1 MVERPMLQQ
10 PLHLGRFSFW
20 RLVLVSCLATLLVAC
35 GSSIRERTVSDV
47 RLLETSPSA
56 LETDDALAGLATAAP
71 RTLFWIERERDVY
84 DANLVARDLERIER
98 YYRAHGYYDVKV
110 VAARVESVGER
121 EVAIEVHV
129 TPGPRVT
136 VRSVK
141 DDPRVVLST
150 AAFTYTK
157 IPKLTVGQPF
167 EERELDLMKARI
179 EDGLR
184 EDGYAYVKVRTRAT
198 VDLTAHAADVELEVD
213 PGKRARFGKVTIVG
227 LQQVPERK
235 VRALLSLHEGTQYS
249 VTDQV
254 EARRALEE
262 LDLFSRV
269 EITPDLTNPNATDV
283 PLIVTLQE
291 DKLRKLTL
299 GGGTQ
304 IDSLQVEAHL
314 RTGWEHKNFLGG
326 ARHFEISGKGGAVAF
341 PNRLQTWDTLFRAPT
356 RYLPVAKVGVA
367 LGQPALFNGR
377 TAGRISV
384 DYSATPLLY
393 AVDPDDFVPEE
404 ETIIGYHKPSFAL
417 GLRRTFWEQRITLE
431 PSYHLEAKIP
441 FSYQG
446 SLPQITDAAGSP
458 RKVLENVWVSYPRLF
473 TLITSKP
480 GDFWKDRHRRDFT
493 LSFRNSVELAGLS
506 INGTHYFGGSVSD
519 LKLEPEVR
527 ATIPLNGSRRTPTQP
542 MNDWILATRLKVG
555 FVLAPD
561 YGGTLRKRDA
571 VAQAN
576 SSDQQKLLFRAFYS
590 GGSTSNRGYA
600 PQAISPYGPVGFLIP
615 TGVNCNETSEG
626 YDPERCERPLGG
638 FTLWEASAE
647 LRYLGLHPLGLV
659 AFIDA
664 SDVTRDIG
672 IINVKYPHVSVGPGV
687 RYDSPVGLL
696 RLDLGIR
703 VPGWQAIG
711 ESGLPDNGSH
721 GKELPS
727 FPLAINLSLGEAF

>member
-10 PLHLGRFSFW
+10 ALHLGRFSFW

-35 GSSIRERTVSDV
+35 GGSIRERTVSDV
-47 RLLETSPSA
+47 TLLETSPSA
-56 LETDDALAGLATAAP
+56 LATDDALAGLATAAP

-84 DANLVARDLERIER
+84 DPNLVARDLERIER
-98 YYRAHGYYDVKV
+98 FYRAHGYYDVKV

-121 EVAIEVHV
+121 EVEIEVHV
-129 TPGPRVT
+129 TPGRRVV

-141 DDPRVVLST
+141 DDPRVTLST

-167 EERELDLMKARI
+167 EEQELDLMKARI
-179 EDGLR
+179 EDRLR

-198 VDLTAHAADVELEVD
+198 IDLAAHAADVTIEVD
-213 PGKRARFGKVTIVG
+213 PGKRARFGKVTVVG
-227 LQQVPERK
+227 LQQIPERK

-249 VTDQV
+249 VTDQD

-269 EITPDLTNPNATDV
+269 EITPDLSDPNVTDV
-283 PLIVTLQE
+283 PMIVTLQE

-341 PNRLQTWDTLFRAPT
+341 PNRLQSWATLFRVPT

-393 AVDPDDFVPEE
+393 ALPDDFVPENE
-404 ETIIGYHKPSFAL
+404 NIIGYHKPSLAL
-417 GLRRTFWEQRITLE
+417 GLKRSFWEQRITLE
-431 PSYHLEAKIP
+431 PSYHLESKIP

-446 SLPQITDAAGSP
+446 SISGSG
-458 RKVLENVWVSYPRLF
+458 LEAVWVSYPALF

-493 LSFRNSVELAGLS
+493 LSFRNSVELAGLN
-506 INGTHYFGGSVSD
+506 IGGTRYFGGSVSD
-519 LKLEPEVR
+519 LKIEPELR
-527 ATIPLNGSRRTPTQP
+527 ATVPLNGSRRTPTQP

-561 YGGTLRKRDA
+561 YGESLTSRGSVTEGELE
-571 VAQAN
+571 AN
-576 SSDQQKLLFRAFYS
+576 SPDQQKLLFRAFYS

-600 PQAISPYGPVGFLIP
+600 PQSISPYGPVGFLIP
-615 TGVNCNETSEG
+615 TGVDCTNPANK
-626 YDPERCERPLGG
+626 ERCERPLGG

-721 GKELPS
+721 GKELPE